1 MLLHLAIA
9 TINNGINSRNGV
21 AVNQAGNGNTLQHH
35 LVLEDKCKE
44 TRIREVLMK
53 LCMQDFV
60 DPKKNVSTELVKDSK
75 RFSMRT
81 RNS

>member
-53 LCMQDFV
+53 LCM
-60 DPKKNVSTELVKDSK
+60 
-75 RFSMRT
+75 
-81 RNS
+81 